1 MIAAPQQLNQRRKQG
16 QTMNVDSDIPR
27 GLEPLQDMPENGR
40 QVLTTAE
47 GTPRLMGSE
56 CSVCR
61 TRFFPARTIC
71 FTCMSDDL
79 TDVALARE
87 GSLYSTTAVHVSATR
102 ETPYTIGFVDLT
114 DGVRVL
120 STIATDPLPDLDT
133 TVQLETG
140 NDQWWFGSVSREEKT
155 K

>member
-1 MIAAPQQLNQRRKQG
+1 MIAGPTTLNQRRKQG

-87 GSLYSTTAVHVSATR
+87 GSLYSATTVHVSATR

-133 TVQLETG
+133 TVQLEAG
-140 NDQWWFGSVSREEKT
+140 NDQWWFRSVSQEEKT